1 MKKFLVKNVVSMIFV
16 ALIFFTSVLYF
27 RVFEVRAVEK
37 NGYTIVL
44 DAGHGA
50 RDGGSVGVNGTIEK
64 EINLEYVLALKEKLV
79 KNGFNV
85 VLTREDD
92 NPLYSEFDKSKKIGD
107 MNKRM
112 EIIKKSNPSLVVS
125 IHMNSFS
132 DSSVKG
138 ATCYYKIDDEASK
151 SCAGVIQKSL
161 QAYCDAKTK
170 EAKGGDFFLLNCSYY
185 TSVLI
190 ECGYLSN
197 SDEEKLLNSDS
208 YKEKIVNAIYSGIL
222 LYYGKC

>member
-1 MKKFLVKNVVSMIFV
+1 MKKFFIKNFVSMVFV
-16 ALIFFTSVLYF
+16 ALIFFTSMLYF
-27 RVFEVRAVEK
+27 QVFEVRAVEK

-50 RDGGSVGVNGTIEK
+50 RDGGSVGVNGTVEK
-64 EINLEYVLALKEKLV
+64 EINLEYVLMLKEKLV
-79 KNGFNV
+79 NNGFNV

-92 NPLYSEFDKSKKIGD
+92 NPLYSEFDKNKKLGD

-125 IHMNSFS
+125 LHMNSFR
-132 DSSVKG
+132 DCSVSG
-138 ATCYYKIDDEASK
+138 ALCYYKTDDEASNK
-151 SCAGVIQKSL
+151 CANLMQKCL
-161 QAYCDAKTK
+161 IEYCDAKVK
-170 EAKGGDFFLLNCSYY
+170 EAKGGDFFMLNCSYY

-197 SDEEKLLNSDS
+197 PEEEKLLNSKE

-222 LYYGKC
+222 LYFGNS